1 MCIDL
6 KNNKLHIGT
15 TGTSTPF
22 LGESEL
28 PSCARLTALSEEE
41 ARRESEAVAK
51 ESEDRALAQAL
62 AASAKDRGAEGEPS
76 GGAGQQGT
84 SSQGRNWSFVILLV
98 CQVIWA
104 IIKSFSQ
111 AQLCF

>member
-62 AASAKDRGAEGEPS
+62 AASAKDRGAEG
-76 GGAGQQGT
+76 AGQQGT
-84 SSQGRNWSFVILLV
+84 SSQGRL
-98 CQVIWA
+98 
-104 IIKSFSQ
+104 
-111 AQLCF
+111 